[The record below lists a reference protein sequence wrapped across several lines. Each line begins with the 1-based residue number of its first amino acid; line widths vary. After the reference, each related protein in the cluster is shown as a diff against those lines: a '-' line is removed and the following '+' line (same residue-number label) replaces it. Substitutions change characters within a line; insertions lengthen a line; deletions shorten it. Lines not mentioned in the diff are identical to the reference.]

1 MIKFF
6 FIFFLSV
13 LKFYAMSQQFYK
25 RILCSNEV
33 YYGIRSVQ
41 PLLAP
46 CHNYKR
52 IILYFTYTHT
62 KKYTFVFS

>member
-6 FIFFLSV
+6 FFFFLIV

-46 CHNYKR
+46 CHNYKH